1 MGVGKSYWHSL
12 DYYIISIGVNIF
24 CDSVFNTE
32 YVTDF
37 LVFSRFEFV
46 Y

>member
-1 MGVGKSYWHSL
+1 MGVGKSYWYSL

-24 CDSVFNTE
+24 CDSVFKTE
-32 YVTDF
+32 YVTEF
-37 LVFSRFEFV
+37 LVFSMFEFV